1 MNEKELTQDEKRFI
15 LDIFKNMQV
24 QVSSPDAQVVVA
36 LVQSIS
42 SKLAEEPV
50 AEEASPEA

>member
-1 MNEKELTQDEKRFI
+1 MSDKELTQEEKKFI

-24 QVSSPDAQVVVA
+24 QVSSPDAQAIVE

-50 AEEASPEA
+50 AEEEALAA